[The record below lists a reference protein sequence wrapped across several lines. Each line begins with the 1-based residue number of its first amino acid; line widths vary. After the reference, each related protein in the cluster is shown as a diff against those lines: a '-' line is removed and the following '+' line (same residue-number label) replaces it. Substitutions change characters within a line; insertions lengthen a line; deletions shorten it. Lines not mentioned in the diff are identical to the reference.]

1 MREDCAFIRESPRT
15 YAVCAGIHS
24 RADEHSS
31 RRSVTRSPFAVSI
44 PFRNGG
50 TVKRN
55 RGPQPQEQFL
65 GPRSIT
71 ESGFCRLVIRALV
84 RNGALQ

>member
-15 YAVCAGIHS
+15 YAVCAVIYS
-24 RADEHSS
+24 RADEDSS
-31 RRSVTRSPFAVSI
+31 RRHVTRLPFAVSL

-55 RGPQPQEQFL
+55 RRPQPEEQN
-65 GPRSIT
+65 S
-71 ESGFCRLVIRALV
+71 
-84 RNGALQ
+84 

>member
-31 RRSVTRSPFAVSI
+31 RRASLAHLLQSPSLLETEALSKETGDRSLKSKI
-44 PFRNGG
+44 PRPS
-50 TVKRN
+50 KRH
-55 RGPQPQEQFL
+55 
-65 GPRSIT
+65 
-71 ESGFCRLVIRALV
+71 
-84 RNGALQ
+84 